1 MEGIDN
7 NYIFNT
13 IQSILNRVHV
23 NQQKL
28 KIVEKHDRLSFA
40 CPICGDSTK
49 DPYKKRGHL
58 FFNNLYYRCYNEDCR
73 STFTGLCKK
82 FDIEVDMQLQEK
94 IRNYIDVQLSLYNR
108 KNDEWLI
115 NSFDK
120 LIPYDTFIEW
130 TNSIDSP
137 FKSFGKVTF
146 GSSAFMY
153 LKERGFN
160 EQQIE
165 TYFYQALKQNQ
176 WGVEPYIIF
185 LNIKDN
191 KVIGMQERNLKK
203 GDYRRFKVWTFKDI
217 YERVYKTELDIVE
230 SIGYN
235 KLSYLFNIFNVN
247 FNNTVTVFEGYID
260 SLFYP
265 NSIGAVGANTDLR
278 IFTENDIDIQLFF
291 DNDSKGKDSAYK
303 YIKKG
308 YKVFIWEKF
317 IADQA
322 KKQIDPYKYITW
334 FNDNI
339 KDLNQLILKTNI
351 KWYDLKNYFS
361 SDPVDIMFINY
372 KKQYKQKKELNPHNY
387 EWKI

>member
-13 IQSILNRVHV
+13 IQTILNRVHV
-23 NQQKL
+23 NQHKL
-28 KIVEKHDRLSFA
+28 KIVEKHDRLTFA
-40 CPICGDSTK
+40 CPICGDSNK

-82 FDIEVDMQLQEK
+82 FDIDVDMQLQEK

-120 LIPYDTFIEW
+120 LIPYDTFINW
-130 TNSIDSP
+130 ANSIDSP

-185 LNIKDN
+185 LNIKDD

-372 KKQYKQKKELNPHNY
+372 KKEYKQKKELNPHTY

>member
-361 SDPVDIMFINY
+361 SDSVDIMFINY
-372 KKQYKQKKELNPHNY
+372 KKQHKQKKELNIHNY